1 MRQIPIYFENI
12 NRSALVLKPK
22 KPFIDWIKNLDD
34 QFEKNEIIEDPDI
47 YLLPDFEEV
56 QQMVN
61 WLKKNYDMIFIDQ
74 MNNWYTDETLWVT
87 NRTFKLFKEWFD
99 FSLHT
104 MILDTVEQSIKKL

>member
-34 QFEKNEIIEDPDI
+34 QFEINEIIEDPDI

-104 MILDTVEQSIKKL
+104 MILDTAEQSIKKL